1 MSVFR
6 TENLS
11 IGYKDK
17 VLFGNLN
24 FEIKTGILTSLL
36 GSNGIGKST
45 LLKTIS
51 GLLDKKSGTVLID
64 DKNIDAYSI
73 AEFAKMVSV
82 VLTHENVNKD
92 LTVYELVKLGRQP
105 YTNWLD
111 KLTETDENLINNT
124 LEDCEISNLKDRK
137 LSQLSDGQLQRTFI
151 ARAVVQDTP
160 FIFLDEPSTHLD
172 LYHKVKLFKLL
183 KKLCVVNNKC
193 ILFSTHD
200 LDLALQLSD
209 EIMLLKDDRFYH
221 NTTTNLINKGIFD
234 RFFDTDDIVFDKERK
249 QFSIKS

>member
-1 MSVFR
+1 MSVFE
-6 TENLS
+6 TKDLG

-17 VLFGNLN
+17 VLFENLN
-24 FEIKTGILTSLL
+24 FKLKTGILTSLL

-51 GLLDKKSGTVLID
+51 GLLEKKYGSIFID
-64 DKNIDAYSI
+64 NENVHTFSASELSKL
-73 AEFAKMVSV
+73 VSV
-82 VLTHENVNKD
+82 VLTHENVNKE

-111 KLTETDENLINNT
+111 KLSEADELLINNT
-124 LEDCEISNLKDRK
+124 LEDCEIQQLRDRK
-137 LSQLSDGQLQRTFI
+137 LSQLSDGQLQRTYI
-151 ARAVVQDTP
+151 ARAVIQDTP

-183 KKLCVVNNKC
+183 KRLCSKNNKC

-209 EIMLLKDDRFYH
+209 EIMLLKDHKFYH
-221 NTTTNLINKGIFD
+221 DSTENLINSGVFD
-234 RFFDTDDIVFDKERK
+234 RFFETEDIVFNRESR
-249 QFSIKS
+249 QFIVL

>member
-1 MSVFR
+1 MHHFQAK
-6 TENLS
+6 NIS

-17 VLFGNLN
+17 PLFSNLN
-24 FEIKTGILTSLL
+24 FELRTGVLTSLL

-51 GLLDKKSGTVLID
+51 RLIPLQKGELLLNGQ
-64 DKNIDAYSI
+64 SI
-73 AEFAKMVSV
+73 FDLSNAQFSQQISM
-82 VLTHENVNKD
+82 VLTNKEVHRD
-92 LTVYELVKLGRQP
+92 LKVFELVKLGRQP

-111 KLTETDENLINNT
+111 TATPQDEQLIMQAM
-124 LEDCEISNLKDRK
+124 EDCGITDMKDRK
-137 LSQLSDGQLQRTFI
+137 ISQLSDGQLQRVFI

-172 LYHKVKLFKLL
+172 LYHKVHLFKLL
-183 KKLCVVNNKC
+183 KKLCKKQNKC

-209 EIMLLKDDRFYH
+209 EIMLLKDDLLYH
-221 NTTTNLINKGIFD
+221 GTTDELIHQNVFE
-234 RFFDTDDIVFDKERK
+234 RFFDSDDIVFDKERR
-249 QFSIKS
+249 QFTIL

>member
-1 MSVFR
+1 MHRFQAI
-6 TENLS
+6 NIS

-17 VLFGNLN
+17 TLFNNLN
-24 FEIKTGILTSLL
+24 FELKTGLLISLL

-51 GLLDKKSGTVLID
+51 RLISLKKGELLLDNQ
-64 DKNIDAYSI
+64 NIFNLSNAQFSQQ
-73 AEFAKMVSV
+73 VSM
-82 VLTHENVNKD
+82 VLTDKEVNKD
-92 LTVYELVKLGRQP
+92 LRVFELVRLGRQP

-111 KLTETDENLINNT
+111 TVTPQDEQLIT
-124 LEDCEISNLKDRK
+124 KAMEDCGIIDLKDRK
-137 LSQLSDGQLQRTFI
+137 ISQLSDGQLQLVFI

-172 LYHKVKLFKLL
+172 LYHKVHLFKLL
-183 KKLCVVNNKC
+183 KKLCSEHNKC

-209 EIMLLKDDRFYH
+209 EIMLLKDAQLYH
-221 NTTTNLINKGIFD
+221 GTTEQLIHQNVFD
-234 RFFDTDDIVFDKERK
+234 RFFDSDDIVFDKQRR
-249 QFSIKS
+249 QFIIL

>member
-1 MSVFR
+1 MNVFKAQD
-6 TENLS
+6 LA

-17 VLFGNLN
+17 TLFSNLN
-24 FEIKTGILTSLL
+24 FELRTGILTSLL

-45 LLKTIS
+45 LLKSIS
-51 GLLDKKSGTVLID
+51 GLLDKKSGQLFVD
-64 DKNIDAYSI
+64 DKNTDALSF
-73 AEFAKMVSV
+73 AECAKIISV
-82 VLTHENVNKD
+82 VLTNENVNKE

-111 KLTETDENLINNT
+111 QLTPQDEILINKT
-124 LEDCEISNLKDRK
+124 LIDCEITNLKERK

-172 LYHKVKLFKLL
+172 LYHKVRLFKLL
-183 KKLCVVNNKC
+183 KKLCIENNKC

-209 EIMLLKDDRFYH
+209 EIMLLKDNHFYH
-221 NTTTNLINKGIFD
+221 NTTENLINTGVFD

-249 QFSIKS
+249 QFLIL

>member
-1 MSVFR
+1 MTIFR

-17 VLFGNLN
+17 ILFGDLN

-36 GSNGIGKST
+36 RSNGIGKST

-51 GLLDKKSGTVLID
+51 GLLDKKSGAVFID
-64 DKNIDAYSI
+64 DKNIDAFSI
-73 AEFAKMVSV
+73 AEFAKLVSV

-111 KLTETDENLINNT
+111 KITEADENLINAT
-124 LEDCEISNLKDRK
+124 LEDCEIISLKDRK

-209 EIMLLKDDRFYH
+209 EIMLLKDEKFYH
-221 NTTTNLINKGIFD
+221 NITKNLINEGVFD
-234 RFFDTDDIVFDKERK
+234 RFFDTDDIVFDRERK
-249 QFSIKS
+249 QFVVL

>member
-1 MSVFR
+1 MSVFK

-17 VLFGNLN
+17 ILFGNLN
-24 FEIKTGILTSLL
+24 FELQTGILTSLL

-51 GLLDKKSGTVLID
+51 GLLDRKAGSIFID
-64 DKNIDAYSI
+64 NQSIDTFSV
-73 AEFAKMVSV
+73 AEFAKIVSV

-111 KLTETDENLINNT
+111 KLTTEDEILIADT
-124 LEDCEISNLKDRK
+124 LHDCEITDLKHRK
-137 LSQLSDGQLQRTFI
+137 LSQLSDGQLQRTYI

-172 LYHKVKLFKLL
+172 LYHKVRLFKLL
-183 KKLCVVNNKC
+183 KKLCAVNNKC

-209 EIMLLKDDRFYH
+209 EIMLLKDDTFYH
-221 NTTTNLINKGIFD
+221 NTTNTLIDEGVFN
-234 RFFDTDDIVFDKERK
+234 RFFDTDDILFDKERK
-249 QFSIKS
+249 QFIIL

>member
-1 MSVFR
+1 MTVFKV
-6 TENLS
+6 ENLS

-17 VLFGNLN
+17 TLFSNLN

-51 GLLDKKSGTVLID
+51 GLLDKKSGSIFVD
-64 DKNIDAYSI
+64 DKNINDFSI

-111 KLTETDENLINNT
+111 KLTEADENLINYT
-124 LEDCEISNLKDRK
+124 LQDCEISNLKDRK

-183 KKLCVVNNKC
+183 KKLCIDKKKC

-209 EIMLLKDDRFYH
+209 DIMLLKDEKFYH
-221 NTTTNLINKGIFD
+221 DTTNNLINQGVFE

-249 QFSIKS
+249 QFLIL

>member
-1 MSVFR
+1 MTVFR

-17 VLFGNLN
+17 VLFSNLN
-24 FEIKTGILTSLL
+24 FEIKTGVLTSLL

-51 GLLDKKSGTVLID
+51 GLLDKKSGAVFING
-64 DKNIDAYSI
+64 KNIDAFSI
-73 AEFAKMVSV
+73 AEFAKTVSV
-82 VLTHENVNKD
+82 VLTHENVNKE

-111 KLTETDENLINNT
+111 KLTETDENLINST
-124 LEDCEISNLKDRK
+124 LNDCEIISLKDRK
-137 LSQLSDGQLQRTFI
+137 LSQLSDGQLQRSFI

-183 KKLCVVNNKC
+183 KKLCKVNNKC

-209 EIMLLKDDRFYH
+209 EIMLLKDEKFYH
-221 NTTTNLINKGIFD
+221 NTTKNLINDGVFD

-249 QFSIKS
+249 QFLIL

>member
-1 MSVFR
+1 MTVFR

-17 VLFGNLN
+17 MLFSNLN

-51 GLLDKKSGTVLID
+51 GLLDKKSGAVFID
-64 DKNIDAYSI
+64 DKNIDAFSI

-111 KLTETDENLINNT
+111 KLTEVDENLINAT
-124 LEDCEISNLKDRK
+124 LEDCEIISLKDRK

-183 KKLCVVNNKC
+183 KKLCVVNYKC

-209 EIMLLKDDRFYH
+209 EIMLLKDEKFYH
-221 NTTTNLINKGIFD
+221 NTTINLINNGVFD

-249 QFSIKS
+249 QFLIL

>member
-1 MSVFR
+1 MTVFR

-17 VLFGNLN
+17 ILFGDLN

-36 GSNGIGKST
+36 GSNGIGQST

-51 GLLDKKSGTVLID
+51 GLLDKKSGAVFID
-64 DKNIDAYSI
+64 DKNIDAFSI
-73 AEFAKMVSV
+73 AEFAKLVSV

-111 KLTETDENLINNT
+111 KITEADENLINAT
-124 LEDCEISNLKDRK
+124 LEDCEIISLKDRK

-172 LYHKVKLFKLL
+172 LYHKVKLFNKLQ
-183 KKLCVVNNKC
+183 
-193 ILFSTHD
+193 SRYY
-200 LDLALQLSD
+200 Q
-209 EIMLLKDDRFYH
+209 
-221 NTTTNLINKGIFD
+221 
-234 RFFDTDDIVFDKERK
+234 
-249 QFSIKS
+249 

>member
-1 MSVFR
+1 MTVFKV
-6 TENLS
+6 EDLS

-17 VLFGNLN
+17 TLFSNLN

-45 LLKTIS
+45 LLKTMS
-51 GLLDKKSGTVLID
+51 GLLDKTSGSISID
-64 DKNIDAYSI
+64 NNNIDTFSI
-73 AEFAKMVSV
+73 ADFAKMVSV

-111 KLTETDENLINNT
+111 KLTEADENLINVT
-124 LEDCEISNLKDRK
+124 LQDCEISNLKDRK

-151 ARAVVQDTP
+151 TRAVVQDTP

-183 KKLCVVNNKC
+183 KKLCIDKKKC

-209 EIMLLKDDRFYH
+209 DIMLLKDEKFYH
-221 NTTTNLINKGIFD
+221 NTTTNLINQGVFD

-249 QFSIKS
+249 QFLIL

>member
-1 MSVFR
+1 MTVFR

-17 VLFGNLN
+17 MLFNNLN

-51 GLLDKKSGTVLID
+51 GLLDKKSGAVFID
-64 DKNIDAYSI
+64 DKNIDAFSI
-73 AEFAKMVSV
+73 AEFAKLVSV

-111 KLTETDENLINNT
+111 KLTEADEILINNT
-124 LEDCEISNLKDRK
+124 LEDCEISSLIDRK

-209 EIMLLKDDRFYH
+209 EIMLLKDDKFYH
-221 NTTTNLINKGIFD
+221 DTTSNLINNGVFD

-249 QFSIKS
+249 QFLIL

>member
-1 MSVFR
+1 MNVFKA
-6 TENLS
+6 ENVT
-11 IGYKDK
+11 IGYKEK
-17 VLFGNLN
+17 TLFSHLN
-24 FEIKTGILTSLL
+24 FELRTGVLTSLL

-51 GLLDKKSGTVLID
+51 RLID
-64 DKNIDAYSI
+64 LKEGVLSIDNQPINNLSTVD
-73 AEFAKMVSV
+73 FSHWVSM
-82 VLTHENVNKD
+82 VLTTKDTNKD

-111 KLTETDENLINNT
+111 QLSQEDELLIEQT
-124 LEDCEISNLKDRK
+124 LLDCEILDLKDRK
-137 LSQLSDGQLQRTFI
+137 IAQLSDGQVQRTFI

-172 LYHKVKLFKLL
+172 LYHKVHLFKLL
-183 KKLCVVNNKC
+183 KKLCVQKNKC

-209 EIMLLKDDRFYH
+209 EIMLLKGKTFYH
-221 NTTTNLINKGIFD
+221 NSTTQLINQGVFD
-234 RFFDTDDIVFDKERK
+234 RFFDTDEILFDKERR
-249 QFSIKS
+249 QFIIL

>member
-1 MSVFR
+1 MTVFR

-11 IGYKDK
+11 IGFKDK
-17 VLFGNLN
+17 MLFSNLN

-51 GLLDKKSGTVLID
+51 GLLDKKTGAIFID
-64 DKNIDAYSI
+64 DKNIDSFSI
-73 AEFAKMVSV
+73 ADFSKMVSV
-82 VLTHENVNKD
+82 VLTHESVNKD

-111 KLTETDENLINNT
+111 KLTEADENLINDT
-124 LEDCEISNLKDRK
+124 LQDCEISNLKDRK

-183 KKLCVVNNKC
+183 KKLCVVNHKC

-209 EIMLLKDDRFYH
+209 EIMLLKDEKFYH
-221 NTTTNLINKGIFD
+221 NTTKNLINEGVFD
-234 RFFDTDDIVFDKERK
+234 RFFDTDDIVFDRERK
-249 QFSIKS
+249 QFVVL

>member
-1 MSVFR
+1 MTVFKVQD
-6 TENLS
+6 LS
-11 IGYKDK
+11 IGYKSK
-17 VLFGNLN
+17 TLFSNLN

-45 LLKTIS
+45 LLKSIS
-51 GLLDKKSGTVLID
+51 GLLDKKSGAISID
-64 DKNIDAYSI
+64 NKNIDTFSI

-82 VLTHENVNKD
+82 VLTNENVNKD
-92 LTVYELVKLGRQP
+92 LTVYEMVKLGRQP

-111 KLTETDENLINNT
+111 KLTDTDENLINTT
-124 LEDCEISNLKDRK
+124 LQDCEISNLKDQK

-209 EIMLLKDDRFYH
+209 DIMLLKDNQFYH
-221 NTTTNLINKGIFD
+221 NTTNNLINQGVFD

-249 QFSIKS
+249 QFLIL

>member
-1 MSVFR
+1 MNVFKAR
-6 TENLS
+6 DLG

-17 VLFGNLN
+17 TLFSNLN
-24 FEIKTGILTSLL
+24 FELRTGILTSLL

-45 LLKTIS
+45 LLKSIS
-51 GLLDKKSGTVLID
+51 GLLDKKSGQLFVD
-64 DKNIDAYSI
+64 DKNTDALSF
-73 AEFAKMVSV
+73 AEFAKIISV
-82 VLTHENVNKD
+82 VLTNENVNKE

-111 KLTETDENLINNT
+111 QLTPQDEILIDKT
-124 LEDCEISNLKDRK
+124 LIDCEITDLKERK

-172 LYHKVKLFKLL
+172 LYHKVRLFKLL
-183 KKLCVVNNKC
+183 KKLCIENNKC

-209 EIMLLKDDRFYH
+209 EIMLLKDNHFYH
-221 NTTTNLINKGIFD
+221 NTTENLINRGVFD

-249 QFSIKS
+249 QFLIL

>member
-1 MSVFR
+1 MNIFR
-6 TENLS
+6 TEDLS

-17 VLFGNLN
+17 ILFSNLN
-24 FEIKTGILTSLL
+24 FELKTGVLTSLL

-51 GLLDKKSGTVLID
+51 GLLDKKSGGIFINNKSID
-64 DKNIDAYSI
+64 SFSI
-73 AEFAKMVSV
+73 SEFSKTVSV
-82 VLTHENVNKD
+82 VLTNENVNKD

-111 KLTETDENLINNT
+111 KLSPNDEILISNA
-124 LEDCEISNLKDRK
+124 LQDCEITDLKHQK
-137 LSQLSDGQLQRTFI
+137 LSQLSDGQLQRTYI
-151 ARAVVQDTP
+151 ARAVVQDTS

-172 LYHKVKLFKLL
+172 LYHKVRLFKLL
-183 KKLCVVNNKC
+183 KKLCIVNNKC

-209 EIMLLKDDRFYH
+209 EIMLLKEDTFYH
-221 NTTTNLINKGIFD
+221 NTTNALISEGIFD
-234 RFFDTDDIVFDKERK
+234 RFFDTDDIVFDKDRK
-249 QFSIKS
+249 RFLIL

>member
-1 MSVFR
+1 MTVFR

-17 VLFGNLN
+17 MLFDNLN

-51 GLLDKKSGTVLID
+51 GLLDKKSGAVFID
-64 DKNIDAYSI
+64 DKNIDTFSI

-111 KLTETDENLINNT
+111 KLTEDDEILINNT
-124 LEDCEISNLKDRK
+124 LEDCEISSLTDRK

-183 KKLCVVNNKC
+183 KKLCTVNNKC

-209 EIMLLKDDRFYH
+209 DVMLLKDDKFYH
-221 NTTTNLINKGIFD
+221 DTTTNLINEGIFD

-249 QFSIKS
+249 QFLIL

>member
-1 MSVFR
+1 MTVFKV
-6 TENLS
+6 EDLS

-17 VLFGNLN
+17 TLFGNLN

-51 GLLDKKSGTVLID
+51 GLLDKKSGTVFID
-64 DKNIDAYSI
+64 DKNIDAFSI

-111 KLTETDENLINNT
+111 KLTEADENLINAT
-124 LEDCEISNLKDRK
+124 IHDCEINILKDRK
-137 LSQLSDGQLQRTFI
+137 LSQLSDGQLQRTFT

-209 EIMLLKDDRFYH
+209 DIMLLKDNQFYH
-221 NTTTNLINKGIFD
+221 NTTINLINEGVFD

-249 QFSIKS
+249 QFLIL

>member
-1 MSVFR
+1 MTVFKV
-6 TENLS
+6 EDLS

-17 VLFGNLN
+17 TLFSNLN

-51 GLLDKKSGTVLID
+51 GLLDEKSGTVFID
-64 DKNIDAYSI
+64 DKNIDAFSI

-111 KLTETDENLINNT
+111 KLTEADENLINAT
-124 LEDCEISNLKDRK
+124 LIDCEISNLKDRK

-183 KKLCVVNNKC
+183 KKLCIDKKKC

-209 EIMLLKDDRFYH
+209 DIMLLKDNRFYH
-221 NTTTNLINKGIFD
+221 NTTNNLINQGVFD

-249 QFSIKS
+249 QFLIL

>member
-1 MSVFR
+1 MNVFKAID
-6 TENLS
+6 LS

-17 VLFGNLN
+17 TLFTDLN
-24 FEIKTGILTSLL
+24 FELKTGTLTALL

-51 GLLDKKSGTVLID
+51 GLLDKQQGKLLI
-64 DKNIDAYSI
+64 NQQNVDAFSVH
-73 AEFAKMVSV
+73 EFAQMVSV
-82 VLTHENVNKD
+82 VLTNENVNKE

-111 KLTETDENLINNT
+111 KLSEQDELLIENALN
-124 LEDCEISNLKDRK
+124 DCEIIDLKNRK
-137 LSQLSDGQLQRTFI
+137 LAQLSDGQLQRSLI

-172 LYHKVKLFKLL
+172 LYHKVRLLKLL
-183 KKLCVVNNKC
+183 RKLCANHHKC

-209 EIMLLKDDRFYH
+209 EIMLLKDEKFYH
-221 NTTTNLINKGIFD
+221 NTTNSLINQGVFD
-234 RFFDTDDIVFDKERK
+234 RFFDTDDIVFDKGRK
-249 QFSIKS
+249 QFLIL

>member
-1 MSVFR
+1 MNQLVAQ
-6 TENLS
+6 NLT
-11 IGYKDK
+11 IGYKNKDI
-17 VLFGNLN
+17 LRNLN
-24 FEIKTGILTSLL
+24 FELRTGVLTSLL

-51 GLLDKKSGTVLID
+51 RLID
-64 DKNIDAYSI
+64 PKDGTILIDGKDIYSLSN
-73 AEFAKMVSV
+73 AEFSQQVSM
-82 VLTHENVNKD
+82 VLTHKDVNKE

-105 YTNWLD
+105 YTNWMD
-111 KLTETDENLINNT
+111 QLTKEDNILINQT
-124 LEDCEISNLKDRK
+124 LIDCEITDLKDRK
-137 LSQLSDGQLQRTFI
+137 ISQLSDGQLQRCFI

-172 LYHKVKLFKLL
+172 LYHKVHLFKLL
-183 KKLCVVNNKC
+183 KKLCVQKQKC

-209 EIMLLKDDRFYH
+209 EIMLLKDEQLFHD
-221 NTTTNLINKGIFD
+221 TTEALINQGIFD

-249 QFSIKS
+249 LFKIL

>member
-1 MSVFR
+1 MTVFKV
-6 TENLS
+6 EDLS

-17 VLFGNLN
+17 TLFSNLN

-51 GLLDKKSGTVLID
+51 GLLDKKSGSISID
-64 DKNIDAYSI
+64 NNNIDTFSI

-111 KLTETDENLINNT
+111 KLTEADENLINAT
-124 LEDCEISNLKDRK
+124 LQDCEINNLKNRK

-183 KKLCVVNNKC
+183 KKLCVVNQKC

-209 EIMLLKDDRFYH
+209 DIMLLKDNQFYH
-221 NTTTNLINKGIFD
+221 NTTNNLINQGVFD

-249 QFSIKS
+249 QFLIL